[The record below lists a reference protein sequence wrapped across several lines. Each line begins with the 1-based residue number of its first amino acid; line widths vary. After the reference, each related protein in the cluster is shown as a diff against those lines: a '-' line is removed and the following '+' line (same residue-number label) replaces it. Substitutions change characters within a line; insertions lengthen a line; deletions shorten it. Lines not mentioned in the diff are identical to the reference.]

1 MRSAANGISFP
12 VPRKGT
18 VYRGSFCEGGS
29 HSPVSRGQQCST
41 LCLSFQALPLTT
53 SVCQQSMS
61 PHHQVVSQLRGFRV
75 MSATPLCSRYH
86 CLGVK
91 QRLIPLRSEQDN
103 GEDAT
108 HELKHCQWPSRQLGP
123 CQHLQL
129 GRQSASAILSAWAMV
144 ATRGAEKAGCQQTW
158 GQAGGQAGCSSS
170 QHTAREGVGCS
181 SGSSPCSQEP
191 AQPSVHASAILA
203 EGKSPVTEMQN
214 HPPPPPPQKP
224 HS

>member
-1 MRSAANGISFP
+1 
-12 VPRKGT
+12 
-18 VYRGSFCEGGS
+18 
-29 HSPVSRGQQCST
+29 
-41 LCLSFQALPLTT
+41 
-53 SVCQQSMS
+53 
-61 PHHQVVSQLRGFRV
+61 
-75 MSATPLCSRYH
+75 MSAPPLCSCYH

-108 HELKHCQWPSRQLGP
+108 HELNHCQWPSRHLGP

-144 ATRGAEKAGCQQTW
+144 ATRSAEKAGCQQTW
-158 GQAGGQAGCSSS
+158 GQAGCSSS
-170 QHTAREGVGCS
+170 QHTALEGVGCS

-191 AQPSVHASAILA
+191 AQPRVHASAIPA

-214 HPPPPPPQKP
+214 LTYPSTPSPIPEPSRNNCASAALPCSVTRNP
-224 HS
+224 NLCTRLASA